1 MARGRVYKSEVK
13 AARDALLREGTNPSL
28 DAVRIALGNTGS
40 KTTIHR
46 LMRELEAEEAAATPR
61 AGERLSDALQ
71 ALVRQLAGQLR
82 QDADATVTAIR
93 QDAEV
98 QVAAARAETAA
109 LAQQSQAASEQ
120 VQRLQTS
127 LDLARQTLASTEQ
140 SVRERDTALVG
151 LNERLDGLQR
161 QLDEREAHLASME
174 AKHQQARHAL
184 EHFRQAAKEQ
194 RDTEARQ
201 HEQAVQAL
209 QVELRR
215 ATDAV
220 TAKNDDL
227 LVLNRDNVRLSQE
240 LGQRDRD
247 LREARHALQTATER
261 AGEADALR
269 QTHHALEGRLSQAI
283 ADRATI
289 QRELAEARAGWEAER
304 AAWREGVQEARV
316 QADRWGTIETLLAGL
331 QPRADPTDGTTPPA

>member
-46 LMRELEAEEAAATPR
+46 LMRELEAEEAATTVS
-61 AGERLSDALQ
+61 AGERISDALQ
-71 ALVRQLAGQLR
+71 TLVQQLAAQLR
-82 QDADATVTAIR
+82 QEADATVASVR
-93 QDAEV
+93 QDAEA
-98 QVAAARAETAA
+98 QVAAARADTAA
-109 LAQQSQAASEQ
+109 LAQQLQASSEQ

-127 LDLARQTLASTEQ
+127 LDTTRQTLAATEQ
-140 SVRERDTALVG
+140 SLREHDTAIVGLRERLG
-151 LNERLDGLQR
+151 GLQR
-161 QLDEREAHLASME
+161 QLDEREVHLASVE
-174 AKHQQARHAL
+174 TKHQQARDAL

-220 TAKNDDL
+220 AAKNDDL
-227 LVLNRDNVRLSQE
+227 LVLNRDNARLTQE
-240 LGQRDRD
+240 LGQCDRD
-247 LREARHALQTATER
+247 LREARRVLLAAEER

-269 QTHHALEGRLSQAI
+269 QSNHTLEARLSQAM
-283 ADRATI
+283 ADGEALR
-289 QRELAEARAGWEAER
+289 RELVEARAGWDTER
-304 AAWREGVQEARV
+304 AALREGVQEARA
-316 QADRWGTIETLLAGL
+316 QAERWGTIETLLTRL
-331 QPRADPTDGTTPPA
+331 QPRAETAPGAAPSA